1 MKLTPIASCMGI
13 SNNIVNAG
21 TRIIPPPN
29 PNNEPIIPAM
39 KLVDRIYTKS
49 SMST

>member
-1 MKLTPIASCMGI
+1 MKLTPIASCMAM

-29 PNNEPIIPAM
+29 PNNEPMLPAM
-39 KLVDRIYTKS
+39 KLADRIYTKN
-49 SMST
+49 STST